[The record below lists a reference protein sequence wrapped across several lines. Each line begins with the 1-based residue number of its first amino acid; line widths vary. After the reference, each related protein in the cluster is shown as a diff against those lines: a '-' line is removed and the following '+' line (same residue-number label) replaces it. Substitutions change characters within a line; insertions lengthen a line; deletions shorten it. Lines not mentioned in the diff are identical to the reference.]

1 MNYTRI
7 DFSDLDLFVRF
18 FPDGEPEGIY
28 AYHGKVRKTLSDG
41 SETTR
46 DSYTEVTHL
55 FTDAAAERIY
65 NAAHELRNEE

>member
-1 MNYTRI
+1 MRYTHI
-7 DFSDLDLFVRF
+7 DFSDLDLFVKF

-41 SETTR
+41 SETIK

-55 FTDAAAERIY
+55 FTDAAAERIFQ
-65 NAAHELRNEE
+65 AAHEAKE